1 MNFNRE
7 FFERFLIR
15 HRRVLVAVLAAT
27 VVWLFASNVAGYTA
41 VVLVT
46 SPVPAGS
53 VVSPESLSI
62 VEVQGSLPEG
72 VITDISQ
79 VQNLYANQN
88 LRPGMFLLSSQ
99 LSSTG
104 NTSNRF
110 TASLPLEAGDNT
122 LYPTGSSVRV
132 WSLGEEGAFLITEN
146 AVVISTEQN
155 VGGNNRVT
163 LTFDEASEFRLMQ
176 AFALRLVINQ
186 A

>member
-15 HRRVLVAVLAAT
+15 HRRVLVAVLAASI
-27 VVWLFASNVAGYTA
+27 VWLFASNVAGTTA
-41 VVLVT
+41 VLLVT
-46 SPVPAGS
+46 SPIPAGS
-53 VVSPESLSI
+53 IITSESLSLI
-62 VEVQGSLPEG
+62 EVQGSLPEG
-72 VITDISQ
+72 VLRDISQ
-79 VQNLYANQN
+79 VENLFANQN
-88 LRPGMFLLSSQ
+88 LTPGMFLLSSQ

-104 NTSNRF
+104 TSSNRF
-110 TASLPLEAGDNT
+110 IASLPLEAGDTT
-122 LYPTGSSVRV
+122 LYPPGSVVRV

-146 AVVISTEQN
+146 AVVISTEQS

-163 LTFDEASEFRLMQ
+163 LAFDEASEFQLMQ

>member
-7 FFERFLIR
+7 FIERFLIR
-15 HRRVLVAVLAAT
+15 HRRVLVALLAAT
-27 VVWLFASNVAGYTA
+27 VVWLFASNVAGSTT

-46 SPVPAGS
+46 SPIPAGS
-53 VVSPESLSI
+53 MISPDSLSI
-62 VEVQGSLPEG
+62 VEVQGNLPEG
-72 VITDISQ
+72 VIGDLNQ

-88 LRPGMFLLSSQ
+88 LTPGMFLLSSQ
-99 LSSTG
+99 LTSTS

-110 TASLPLEAGDNT
+110 IASLPLEAGDNT
-122 LYPTGSSVRV
+122 LYPPGSLVRV
-132 WSLGEEGAFLITEN
+132 WSLGEEGAFLITES
-146 AVVISTEQN
+146 AVVISTEQS

-163 LTFDEASEFRLMQ
+163 LAFDEASEFPLMQ